1 MIPII
6 YPYKMHSGSAKRLAE
21 ALGARRVYPDRKYK
35 PRRDHMIVNWGCS
48 KVPNWR
54 HPIVGQ
60 RPDLWLNAVPSV
72 ERACNKLL
80 AFSRMAEE
88 RVPTP
93 FYTIDPAVAR
103 GWLQDGDSVVSRYLL
118 NSHSGKGIVIDS
130 LDSYDIFLHRERA
143 PLYVKY
149 FKKKHEYRVHVF
161 NGKVIDVQQK
171 RKRRESDVNYQVRNH
186 ANGWVYCRED
196 VSPPAEALDIA
207 VKAVAALGLDFGAV
221 DVAWNEHYN
230 KCVVFEVNTAPGLFG
245 HTLDIY
251 VDAIKEML

>member
-1 MIPII
+1 MQPII
-6 YPYKMHSGSAKRLAE
+6 YPYKMHSGSAKRLAD

-35 PRRDHMIVNWGCS
+35 PRCNHLIINWGCS
-48 KVPNWR
+48 RVPSWMLGR
-54 HPIVGQ
+54 AQ
-60 RPDLWLNAVPSV
+60 WLNLADNV
-72 ERACNKLL
+72 EEACNKLL
-80 AFSRMAEE
+80 ALRRLNFDN
-88 RVPTP
+88 VPIP
-93 FYTIDPAVAR
+93 EYTNDPAVAR
-103 GWLQDGDSVVSRYLL
+103 EWLQDGDSVVSRYLL

-161 NGKVIDVQQK
+161 NGRVIDVQQK

-196 VSPPAEALDIA
+196 VSPPTEALDIA

-245 HTLDIY
+245 HTLDVY
-251 VDAIKEML
+251 VNAIKEML

>member
-6 YPYKMHSGSAKRLAE
+6 YPYKMHSGSAKRLAD
-21 ALGARRVYPDRKYK
+21 ALNTRRVRPNGLYQ
-35 PRRDHMIVNWGCS
+35 PRSKHLIVNWGNS
-48 KVPNWR
+48 SIPTWAMNAA
-54 HPIVGQ
+54 Q
-60 RPDLWLNAVPSV
+60 LLNPPYEV
-72 ERACNKLL
+72 RLACNKLYAL
-80 AFSRMAEE
+80 NDLDFHNVPIPAF
-88 RVPTP
+88 TC
-93 FYTIDPAVAR
+93 DPAVAR

-130 LDSYDIFLHRERA
+130 LDSYDIFIHRERA

-171 RKRRESDVNYQVRNH
+171 RKRRETDVNYQIRNH

-196 VSPPAEALDIA
+196 VSPPPEALDIA

-221 DVAWNEHYN
+221 DVAYNQHYD
-230 KCVVFEVNTAPGLFG
+230 KCVVFEVNTAPGSFG
-245 HTLDIY
+245 HTHDVY
-251 VDAIKEML
+251 VNAIKEML